1 MQPQKQHDCS
11 PFKTFDNSTNAG
23 VKSGHCCSTVW
34 RGKRRRSGGRRRRM
48 GWAMPTGHWWDAFLN
63 FYTYAFLFGSASDHQ
78 NRRTI
83 GDDIDE
89 RHLQIYFVCAF
100 CLSEIIA
107 VSKTK
112 DTPIW
117 LQILLWGS
125 VERVVWG
132 LRWDKSRLIVVLWG
146 LRWGLR

>member
-1 MQPQKQHDCS
+1 M
-11 PFKTFDNSTNAG
+11 
-23 VKSGHCCSTVW
+23 TVHLLRLLTTAPTPASRAVTVAARCEEE
-34 RGKRRRSGGRRRRM
+34 RGEDLGG
-48 GWAMPTGHWWDAFLN
+48 GEEDWGGQCPLGIGETLFCLYTCILFLVLN
-63 FYTYAFLFGSASDHQ
+63 RHQ
-78 NRRTI
+78 NRRTA
-83 GDDIDE
+83 GDDINE

-107 VSKTK
+107 ISKTK

-132 LRWDKSRLIVVLWG
+132 LR
-146 LRWGLR
+146 

>member
-1 MQPQKQHDCS
+1 M
-11 PFKTFDNSTNAG
+11 
-23 VKSGHCCSTVW
+23 TVHLLRLLTTAPTPASRAVTVAARCEEE
-34 RGKRRRSGGRRRRM
+34 RGEDLGGGEEDWGGQCPLVRRIFV
-48 GWAMPTGHWWDAFLN
+48 FLHVC
-63 FYTYAFLFGSASDHQ
+63 FFLFGSASDHQ
-78 NRRTI
+78 NRRTV

-132 LRWDKSRLIVVLWG
+132 LR
-146 LRWGLR
+146 